1 MLKGAKETMRKEIE
15 EMRAK
20 MSQQTE
26 NINKVTEII
35 KKEPNG
41 NSEAASTIID
51 IKSSLEV
58 FSNRTEQT
66 EDAGN
71 VNTGQ
76 LKISPL
82 RSRKVAVPEG
92 GGEGKG

>member
-71 VNTGQ
+71 VK